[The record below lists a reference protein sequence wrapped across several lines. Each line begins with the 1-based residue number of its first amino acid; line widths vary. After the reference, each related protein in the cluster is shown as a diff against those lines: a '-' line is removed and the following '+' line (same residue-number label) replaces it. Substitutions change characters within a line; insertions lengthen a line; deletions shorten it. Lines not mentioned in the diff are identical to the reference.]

1 MPTHTAPPLHA
12 APAGLGPAASNG
24 VQAVAGPAH
33 HL

>member
-1 MPTHTAPPLHA
+1 MPTQTARPVRA